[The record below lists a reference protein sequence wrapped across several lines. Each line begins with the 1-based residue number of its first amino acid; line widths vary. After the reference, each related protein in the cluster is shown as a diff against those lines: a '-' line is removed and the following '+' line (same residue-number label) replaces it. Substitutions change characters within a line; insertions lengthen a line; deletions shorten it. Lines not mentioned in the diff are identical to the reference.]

1 MGYISIFI
9 NKNNNNRKYIL
20 FYAEYLQEAWL
31 SEVLENDTT
40 RILKQFRCKNV
51 GDVEKVA
58 SYLSKSGNI
67 LNLAANDT
75 SDKRLMKL
83 EHKLNVARNTRSLFS
98 ILKGFKYYTF
108 LLHTFSRPAVQ

>member
-1 MGYISIFI
+1 MGYISIFV
-9 NKNNNNRKYIL
+9 NKNNSNRKYIL

-40 RILKQFRCKNV
+40 RIVKQFRCKNV

-58 SYLSKSGNI
+58 TYLSKSGHI
-67 LNLAANDT
+67 LNLAVNDAT
-75 SDKRLMKL
+75 DKRLMKL

-98 ILKGFKYYTF
+98 ILKGFQYYTF
-108 LLHTFSRPAVQ
+108 LLHIFSRPALQ